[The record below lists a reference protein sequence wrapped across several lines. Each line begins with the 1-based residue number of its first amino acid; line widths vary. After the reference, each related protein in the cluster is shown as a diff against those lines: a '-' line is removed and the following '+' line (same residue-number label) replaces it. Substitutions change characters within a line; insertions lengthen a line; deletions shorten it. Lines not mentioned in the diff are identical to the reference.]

1 MGFSHA
7 FTPSNFDDIKES
19 RKYKEFDEKKIVN
32 FNIPFHSRKFVKTR
46 FL

>member
-19 RKYKEFDEKKIVN
+19 RKYKEFDEKKKN
-32 FNIPFHSRKFVKTR
+32 R
-46 FL
+46 